1 MEQPAAC
8 QYIQYIKEGI
18 SLEDVKDLIGR
29 LMNHVDGSSFSDE
42 ELKRQINA
50 IYSIYASI
58 MGSEQI
64 IVQAS
69 RYNALKYI
77 HDENPRIR
85 LIGMERLI
93 LESRDYTRVP
103 TEEEIPSILDKL
115 EDKLA
120 EMLARQAVERQLE
133 EKIADRLEE
142 RHQEYVDEIRQEI
155 INEETGDTET
165 PQSRR
170 KMEKLEALDKVKLTS
185 TIMNVVR
192 PRSLSEIVGQDRAVK
207 ALFSRIASP
216 YPQHLILYGP
226 PGVGKTTAARLVLD
240 EAKKLS
246 YTAFGEN
253 APFVE
258 CDGTTLRWDE
268 RDITNPLIGSVHD
281 PIYQGASRQLADDGI
296 PEPKPGLVTEAH
308 GGVLFIDEIG
318 ELDPMMLNKLLKV
331 LEDKRVYFESAY
343 YDEDNPAVPDY
354 IRKLFK
360 DGAPADFILIGAT
373 TRQPEE
379 INPAI
384 RSRCA
389 EVFFDPLQPK
399 DVVEIVNHAADK
411 LQVHL
416 EKGVA
421 DLISSYT
428 MEGRKAVS
436 LLADAYGLSVY
447 ESGEAKD
454 VTITLD
460 LMKRTAQASR
470 LSPWLGRVKKG
481 NPRVGHIYG
490 LGVAGYWGSTIE
502 IETAAFPARTQGK
515 GTIRFNDT
523 AGSMAKDSV
532 STAAAVVRLVTGKD
546 LSDYDLHV
554 NIVGGGNID
563 GPSAGAA
570 ITCAIVSA
578 VENRPLRQD
587 LAVTGEISLSGDV
600 KPVGGV
606 MEKAFGARQAGMKG
620 ILIPAENKA
629 DIDAKN
635 LGIEVI
641 PVTHIRDVL
650 DTMLVK

>member
-1 MEQPAAC
+1 M
-8 QYIQYIKEGI
+8 
-18 SLEDVKDLIGR
+18 EDVKDLIGR
-29 LMNHVDGSSFSDE
+29 LMDRVDSAVDSATGSGGYSDG

-58 MGSEQI
+58 VGSERI

-69 RYNALKYI
+69 RFNALKYI

-85 LIGMERLI
+85 LIGLQRLI
-93 LESRDYTRVP
+93 MENKDYSHTP
-103 TEEEIPSILDKL
+103 TDEEIPLILDQL
-115 EDKLA
+115 EDRLA

-142 RHQEYVDEIRQEI
+142 RHQEYVNEIRQEI
-155 INEETGDTET
+155 IEEETETTES
-165 PQSRR
+165 PAARH

-185 TIMNVVR
+185 TIMQIVR
-192 PRSLSEIVGQDRAVK
+192 PAKLSEIVGQDRAVR
-207 ALFSRIASP
+207 ALASRIASP

-240 EAKKLS
+240 EAKKLP

-281 PIYQGASRQLADDGI
+281 PIYQGARRDLADDGI
-296 PEPKPGLVTEAH
+296 PEPKPGLVTDAH
-308 GGVLFIDEIG
+308 GGILFIDEIG

-343 YDEDNPAVPDY
+343 YDEEDPAVPDY

-360 DGAPADFILIGAT
+360 EGAPADFILIGAT
-373 TRQPEE
+373 TRQPSE

-389 EVFFDPLQPK
+389 EVFFEPLQP
-399 DVVEIVNHAADK
+399 DHVVEIVNRAAEK
-411 LQVHL
+411 LKVTL
-416 EKGVA
+416 EEGVA
-421 DLISSYT
+421 ELISTYT

-436 LLADAYGLSVY
+436 LLADAYGLAVY
-447 ESGEAKD
+447 EAGSAEN
-454 VTITLD
+454 VRISLD

-470 LSPWLGRVKKG
+470 LSPWLSKAAVKEPKI
-481 NPRVGHIYG
+481 GHIYG

-502 IETAAFPARTQGK
+502 IEAAAFPAREKGR

-532 STAAAVVRLVTGKD
+532 ATAAAVVRGIAGKD

-554 NIVGGGNID
+554 NIIGGGNID
-563 GPSAGAA
+563 GPSAGCA
-570 ITCAIVSA
+570 ITCAILSA
-578 VENRPLRQD
+578 VEKIPLRQEY
-587 LAVTGEISLSGDV
+587 AVTGEVSLSGEV

-606 MEKAFGARQAGMKG
+606 AEKAFGARQAGLKG
-620 ILIPAENKA
+620 LFVPEENKA
-629 DIDAKN
+629 DIDPKTA
-635 LGIEVI
+635 GVEVI
-641 PVTHIRDVL
+641 PVKTIAEVL
-650 DTMLVK
+650 DRLLVK

>member
-1 MEQPAAC
+1 
-8 QYIQYIKEGI
+8 
-18 SLEDVKDLIGR
+18 
-29 LMNHVDGSSFSDE
+29 MNHVDGSSFSDE

-460 LMKRTAQASR
+460 LMKRTVQASR

-629 DIDAKN
+629 DIDAKT

-641 PVTHIRDVL
+641 PVTYIRDVL
-650 DTMLVK
+650 DTMLV

>member
-1 MEQPAAC
+1 M
-8 QYIQYIKEGI
+8 
-18 SLEDVKDLIGR
+18 EDVKDLIGR
-29 LMNHVDGSSFSDE
+29 LMNHVDGGSISDE

-50 IYSIYASI
+50 IYSIYAGI

-77 HDENPRIR
+77 HDENPRVR
-85 LIGMERLI
+85 LVGMERLI

-103 TEEEIPSILDKL
+103 AEEEIPGILDKL

-192 PRSLSEIVGQDRAVK
+192 PKNLSEIIGQDRAVK

-246 YTAFGEN
+246 YTAFGEK
-253 APFVE
+253 APFIE

-268 RDITNPLIGSVHD
+268 RDMTNPLIGSVHD
-281 PIYQGASRQLADDGI
+281 PIYQGASRELADDGI
-296 PEPKPGLVTEAH
+296 PEPKPGLVTDAH

-343 YDEDNPAVPDY
+343 YDEDDPAVPDY

-373 TRQPEE
+373 TRQPED

-399 DVVEIVNHAADK
+399 DVEEIVRHAADK
-411 LQVHL
+411 LHVHL
-416 EKGVA
+416 EDGV
-421 DLISSYT
+421 DRLISSYT

-436 LLADAYGLSVY
+436 LLADAYGLAVY
-447 ESGEAKD
+447 ESGKAD
-454 VTITLD
+454 SVSITLD

-470 LSPWLGRVKKG
+470 LSPWLGRVKQGEPKI
-481 NPRVGHIYG
+481 GHIYG
-490 LGVAGYWGSTIE
+490 LGVAGYYGSTIE
-502 IETAAFPARTQGK
+502 IETAVFPAKSQGK
-515 GTIRFNDT
+515 GTIRFNST

-532 STAAAVVRLVTGKD
+532 STAASVVRLLTGKD

-554 NIVGGGNID
+554 NIIGGGNID

-570 ITCAIVSA
+570 ITAAILSA
-578 VENRPLRQD
+578 LEKIPLRQD
-587 LAVTGEISLSGDV
+587 YAVTGEISLSGDI

-606 MEKAFGARQAGMKG
+606 SEKAFGARQAGMKG
-620 ILIPAENKA
+620 ILIPEDNRT
-629 DIDAKN
+629 DIDPKT

-641 PVTHIRDVL
+641 PVSHISEVL
-650 DTMLVK
+650 EKMLVK

>member
-1 MEQPAAC
+1 M
-8 QYIQYIKEGI
+8 
-18 SLEDVKDLIGR
+18 EDVKELIGR
-29 LMNHVDGSSFSDE
+29 LMNHVDGSSFSDD
-42 ELKRQINA
+42 ELKRRINA
-50 IYSIYASI
+50 IYSIYASVV
-58 MGSEQI
+58 GSEQI

-93 LESRDYTRVP
+93 LESRDYVRQP
-103 TEEEIPSILDKL
+103 TEEEIPAILDKL
-115 EDKLA
+115 EDRLA

-142 RHQEYVDEIRQEI
+142 RHQEYVNEIRQEI
-155 INEETGDTET
+155 IEEETGDTET

-185 TIMNVVR
+185 TVMNILR
-192 PRSLSEIVGQDRAVK
+192 PRKLSEIVGQDEAVRA
-207 ALFSRIASP
+207 LSSRIASP

-240 EAKKLS
+240 AAKKLP
-246 YTAFGEN
+246 YTAFGEK

-258 CDGTTLRWDE
+258 CDGATLRWDE
-268 RDITNPLIGSVHD
+268 RDMTNPLIGSVHD
-281 PIYQGASRQLADDGI
+281 PIYQGASKDLAEDGI

-343 YDEDNPAVPDY
+343 YDEDNPAVPAY

-360 DGAPADFILIGAT
+360 EGAPADFILIGAT
-373 TRQPEE
+373 TRQPSE

-389 EVFFDPLQPK
+389 EVFFAPLEPE
-399 DVVEIVNHAADK
+399 DVVRIVRQGAEK
-411 LQVHL
+411 LHVTL
-416 EKGVA
+416 EEGVPE
-421 DLISSYT
+421 LISTYT

-436 LLADAYGLSVY
+436 LLADAYGLAVY
-447 ESGEAKD
+447 EAGTAEHI
-454 VTITLD
+454 TITLD
-460 LMKRTAQASR
+460 LMERTARASR
-470 LSPWLGRVKKG
+470 LSPWISKVKTG
-481 NPRVGHIYG
+481 EPEIGHIYG
-490 LGVAGYWGSTIE
+490 LGVSGYWGSTIE
-502 IETAAFPARTQGK
+502 IEAAAFPARDRGK

-532 STAAAVVRLVTGKD
+532 STAAAVVRMLTGKD
-546 LSDYDLHV
+546 LSDYDVHV

-563 GPSAGAA
+563 GPSAGCAITAA
-570 ITCAIVSA
+570 ILSA
-578 VENRPLRQD
+578 VEKDPLRQD
-587 LAVTGEISLSGDV
+587 YAITGEISLSGKV

-606 MEKAFGARQAGMKG
+606 VEKAFGARQAGLKG
-620 ILIPAENKA
+620 LFIPEENKA
-629 DIDAKN
+629 DIDGTA
-635 LGIEVI
+635 LGIDVI
-641 PVTHIRDVL
+641 PVKTVKEIL
-650 DTMLVK
+650 DRILVRPLEKV

>member
-1 MEQPAAC
+1 M
-8 QYIQYIKEGI
+8 
-18 SLEDVKDLIGR
+18 EDVKDLIGR

-373 TRQPEE
+373 T
-379 INPAI
+379 I

-502 IETAAFPARTQGK
+502 IETAAFPARAQGK

-578 VENRPLRQD
+578 VEKIPLRQD

-629 DIDAKN
+629 DIDAKT

>member
-1 MEQPAAC
+1 M
-8 QYIQYIKEGI
+8 
-18 SLEDVKDLIGR
+18 EDVKDLIGR

-77 HDENPRIR
+77 HDENPCIR

-268 RDITNPLIGSVHD
+268 RDIANPLIGSVHD

-416 EKGVA
+416 EKEWQT
-421 DLISSYT
+421 SSAAT
-428 MEGRKAVS
+428 PWKA
-436 LLADAYGLSVY
+436 
-447 ESGEAKD
+447 
-454 VTITLD
+454 
-460 LMKRTAQASR
+460 
-470 LSPWLGRVKKG
+470 
-481 NPRVGHIYG
+481 
-490 LGVAGYWGSTIE
+490 
-502 IETAAFPARTQGK
+502 
-515 GTIRFNDT
+515 
-523 AGSMAKDSV
+523 
-532 STAAAVVRLVTGKD
+532 
-546 LSDYDLHV
+546 
-554 NIVGGGNID
+554 
-563 GPSAGAA
+563 
-570 ITCAIVSA
+570 
-578 VENRPLRQD
+578 
-587 LAVTGEISLSGDV
+587 
-600 KPVGGV
+600 
-606 MEKAFGARQAGMKG
+606 EKQ
-620 ILIPAENKA
+620 
-629 DIDAKN
+629 
-635 LGIEVI
+635 
-641 PVTHIRDVL
+641 
-650 DTMLVK
+650 

>member
-1 MEQPAAC
+1 
-8 QYIQYIKEGI
+8 
-18 SLEDVKDLIGR
+18 
-29 LMNHVDGSSFSDE
+29 MNHVDGSSFSDE

-331 LEDKRVYFESAY
+331 LEYKRVYFESAY

-470 LSPWLGRVKKG
+470 LSPWLGSVKKG

-578 VENRPLRQD
+578 VEKIPLRQD

-629 DIDAKN
+629 DIDSKT

>member
-1 MEQPAAC
+1 M
-8 QYIQYIKEGI
+8 
-18 SLEDVKDLIGR
+18 EDVKDLIGR

-343 YDEDNPAVPDY
+343 YDEDNPVVPDY

-447 ESGEAKD
+447 ENGEAKD

-470 LSPWLGRVKKG
+470 LSPWLVRVKKG

-502 IETAAFPARTQGK
+502 IETAAFPARAQGK

-629 DIDAKN
+629 DIDAKT